1 MQIHGDAAMQQFGEK
16 LGAQLRGGEVF
27 ELIGDVGAGKTTF
40 TRGLAKGLGVS
51 EQVQSPTF
59 TISREYDG
67 RDNLTLVHYDFYRL
81 NEAGIMAEELAETVA
96 NRQNV
101 TVIEWSG
108 VASDSLPRE
117 RVVLR
122 ILPVAED
129 ENAREVQISGEGEFA
144 TEVAHVFTA

>member
-16 LGAQLRGGEVF
+16 LGAQLQGGEVF

-81 NEAGIMAEELAETVA
+81 NEAGIMAQELAETVA
-96 NRQNV
+96 NRQNI

-122 ILPVAED
+122 ILPVAKD
-129 ENAREVQISGEGEFA
+129 ENAREVQVSGEGEFA
-144 TEVAHVFTA
+144 TEVTRVFTA

>member
-1 MQIHGDAAMQQFGEK
+1 MQQFGEK

-96 NRQNV
+96 DRQNI

-129 ENAREVQISGEGEFA
+129 EDAREVQISGEGEFA
-144 TEVAHVFTA
+144 TEVTRVFTA

>member
-1 MQIHGDAAMQQFGEK
+1 MQQFGEK

-81 NEAGIMAEELAETVA
+81 NEAGIMAQELAETVA
-96 NRQNV
+96 NRQNI

-129 ENAREVQISGEGEFA
+129 ENAREVQISGEGKFA
-144 TEVAHVFTA
+144 KEVAHVFTA